1 MKEIIFIAVYFYLVG
16 FAIFKDKGDKKIF
29 DIIIAI
35 GITVTITGMAITKFI
50 NYTSDNTS
58 TIRDIALI
66 IACICVIIA
75 SITTIIM
82 LTKKK

>member
-16 FAIFKDKGDKKIF
+16 FAIFKDKEVKKIF
-29 DIIIAI
+29 DITIAI
-35 GITVTITGMAITKFI
+35 GIAVTITGMAITNFI

-58 TIRDIALI
+58 TIKDIALI

-75 SITTIIM
+75 SITAVIVLI
-82 LTKKK
+82 KKK